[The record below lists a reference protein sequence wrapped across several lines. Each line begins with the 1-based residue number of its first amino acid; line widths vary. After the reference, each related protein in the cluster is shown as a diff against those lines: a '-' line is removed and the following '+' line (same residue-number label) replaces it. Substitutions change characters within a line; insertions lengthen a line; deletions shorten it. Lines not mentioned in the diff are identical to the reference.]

1 MTPSVGIVAAVND
14 ETVLNEN
21 LKRSPSIENGTV
33 PLLALRNQPSA
44 SRAYNVG
51 LDTTSQDIIVFA
63 HQDVYLPAPWL
74 DNLLDAIAILERGQ
88 PHWGVIGLFGVT
100 ATGQAVGHVW
110 SSGIGREL
118 GEAFAEPVA
127 VVSIDEMVIVL
138 RRASGLRFDESLPGF
153 HLYATDLCLA
163 ARTAGAGVYVV
174 HAPAVH
180 NSVPVRTL
188 RGYYLNAYRYLK
200 KKWAFM
206 LPIRT
211 PIAPI
216 TRYELGFW
224 RAEWRRLRTRIANS
238 RRPTERRDARLVARS
253 LGYERTNLF

>member
-1 MTPSVGIVAAVND
+1 MTPSIGIVAAVND
-14 ETVLNEN
+14 DSVLNEN
-21 LKRSPSIENGTV
+21 LKRSPAIAAGAV
-33 PLLALRNQPSA
+33 PVLTLRNQPSA
-44 SRAYNVG
+44 AAAYNRA
-51 LDTTSQDIIVFA
+51 LDATDHDIVVFA

-74 DNLLDAIAILERGQ
+74 DQLGAALAMLERHQ
-88 PHWGVIGLFGVT
+88 PPWGVIGLFGVT
-100 ATGQAVGHVW
+100 ASGEGVGHVW

-118 GEAFAEPVA
+118 GTAFAAPIEA
-127 VVSIDEMVIVL
+127 VSIDEMVIVL
-138 RRASGLRFDESLPGF
+138 RRASGLRFDDSLPGF

-163 ARTAGAGVYVV
+163 ARAAGAGVYVV

-188 RGYYLNAYRYLK
+188 RGTYLDAYRYLK
-200 KKWAFM
+200 KKWAFL

-224 RAEWRRLRTRIANS
+224 RAEWRRLKARIAS
-238 RRPTERRDARLVARS
+238 AGGAPQRRDARQLART
-253 LGYERTNLF
+253 LGYEQTPSL